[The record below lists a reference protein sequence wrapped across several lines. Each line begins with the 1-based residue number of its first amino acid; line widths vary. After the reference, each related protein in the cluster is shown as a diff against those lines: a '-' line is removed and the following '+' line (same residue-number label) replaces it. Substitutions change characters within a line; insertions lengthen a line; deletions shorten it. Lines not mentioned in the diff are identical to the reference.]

1 MTPTFVA
8 LSYVLTFG
16 GTGALVAAMMR
27 RARRLGK
34 QVPPQERP
42 WT

>member
-1 MTPTFVA
+1 MTPAFVT

-16 GTGALVAAMMR
+16 GTAALVGAMMR
-27 RARRLGK
+27 RARRLGR
-34 QVPPQERP
+34 QVPPEDRP